1 MDGKKAPRNGLID
14 LARLGFAGIVMMW
27 HFYSNG
33 KKHFPGGSLGVEFF
47 AILAG
52 FLMYSAW
59 DRQQVSE
66 LPLDGRQQY
75 WLGYMKKRYIRFFWY
90 GLVAFLATFFVVRIW
105 RDGVRGITGVI
116 DAFSADIWEI
126 LQIKVLGLTQGEGL
140 LNAPAWTMSCMLFAE
155 FCILGVLTFFKRQ
168 FIVFG
173 MPLSILFGI
182 GYWMNL
188 ESVSL
193 WKVHTFF
200 TFGMLR
206 IYILTC
212 IGIFSY
218 LLCKKL
224 KGISFSHM
232 GRRVLTA
239 AELLGYAMCMLIM
252 LYRNS
257 RYYQFCFILIAA
269 LVLAVSFSGK
279 SFAGSMLPANTFTNF
294 CAELSLSLYL
304 THVPVLIV
312 FRDILF
318 KSNNVN
324 DLYRQKFLFLYC
336 ALAVALAYTYIMR
349 GVFKMLPIVKEKLK
363 SVLLEQ
369 P

>member
-14 LARLGFAGIVMMW
+14 LVRLGFAGVVMMY

-33 KKHFPGGSLGVEFF
+33 KRHFPGGFLGVEFF

-59 DRQQVSE
+59 DGHQVAE
-66 LPLDGRQQY
+66 LPLDKRQQY

-90 GLVAFLATFFVVRIW
+90 GLVAFLVTFFVVRIW
-105 RDGVRGITGVI
+105 SDGVRGIAGVS
-116 DAFSADIWEI
+116 DAISTDIWEI
-126 LQIKVLGLTQGEGL
+126 LQIKMFGLNQGKGL
-140 LNAPAWTMSCMLFAE
+140 LNVPAWTMGCMLFAE
-155 FCILGVLTFFKRQ
+155 FFILGMLTFFKRQ
-168 FIVFG
+168 FIVFA
-173 MPLSILFGI
+173 MPLSVIFGT

-188 ESVSL
+188 EDLSN
-193 WKVHTFF
+193 WKFHTFF

-224 KGISFSHM
+224 KEISFSHV
-232 GRRVLTA
+232 GRWALAV
-239 AELLGYAMCMLIM
+239 AELLGYGACALIV
-252 LYRNS
+252 LYRNT
-257 RYYQFCFILIAA
+257 RYYRFCFILIAA

-304 THVPVLIV
+304 THWPVLRV
-312 FRDILF
+312 FQHLF
-318 KSNNVN
+318 KDIN
-324 DLYRQKFLFLYC
+324 DLYRQKFVFLYC
-336 ALAVALAYTYIMR
+336 ALTVALAYTYIMR
-349 GVFKMLPIVKEKLK
+349 GVFKVLPIVKEKLK
-363 SVLLEQ
+363 SVMLEQ

>member
-1 MDGKKAPRNGLID
+1 MDGKKASRNGLID
-14 LARLGFAGIVMMW
+14 IARLGFAGIVMMF

-33 KKHFPGGSLGVEFF
+33 TKHFPGGFLGVEFF

-59 DRQQVSE
+59 DRHQVSD
-66 LPLDGRQQY
+66 LPLDGRRQY

-90 GLVAFLATFFVVRIW
+90 GLAAFIAAFFVVRIW
-105 RDGVRGITGVI
+105 RDGVRGIAGI
-116 DAFSADIWEI
+116 SDALSVDIWEI
-126 LQIKVLGLTQGEGL
+126 LQLKILGLNRGRRL
-140 LNAPAWTMSCMLFAE
+140 LNGPAWTMGCMLFVE
-155 FCILGVLTFFKRQ
+155 FFILGMLTFWEQKFLM
-168 FIVFG
+168 FL
-173 MPLSILFGI
+173 MPLSVIFGT

-188 ESVSL
+188 EDANS
-193 WKVHTFF
+193 KIFRTFF

-212 IGIFSY
+212 TGIFSY

-224 KGISFSHM
+224 KGICFSRA
-232 GRRVLTA
+232 GRWVLTA
-239 AELLGYAMCMLIM
+239 AEPLGYAACVLIM

-269 LVLAVSFSGK
+269 FVLAVSFSGK
-279 SFAGSMLPANTFTNF
+279 SFAGSTLPASTFTNF
-294 CAELSLSLYL
+294 CAEFSLSLYL
-304 THVPVLIV
+304 THNTVIVV
-312 FRDILF
+312 FRNILF
-318 KSNNVN
+318 KSDDIN
-324 DLYRQKFLFLYC
+324 DLYCPKFVFLYC
-336 ALAVALAYTYIMR
+336 AFSVALAYTYIMR
-349 GVFKMLPIVKEKLK
+349 GVFKLLPIVKEKLK